1 MNKIFAIIIFCLTVL
16 FICCWATIDRFKKNN
31 SIEEI
36 TYTIKQTYNL
46 YTDDKLEVTVYSS
59 KADALIYYAKEAEAY
74 LINRKGTDTCKVKVI
89 ESKITDNILY
99 QEEMLYVFSLVI
111 DLKVSELVFLDAM
124 LELHYESEIIRLTI
138 GDIYCCKKLG
148 EPLPGVRELYG
159 LAFEKPFLSLGAIY
173 LKYKNTSNEKQ
184 TFNSISLLSEHDIYL
199 FNNVN
204 INEETNSINDI
215 IDYDYHY
222 QQEFVGFTVNPNQEV
237 VLLLGITYEKELVL
251 NQTPIIFS
259 INEKKYYLDNFIYI
273 KTNNLEALE
282 SLLYRGYINDFQG

>member
-1 MNKIFAIIIFCLTVL
+1 MNKIFAIVIFCLTVL

-46 YTDDKLEVTVYSS
+46 DKLEVTVYSS

-89 ESKITDNILY
+89 ESMIMDNILY
-99 QEEMLYVFSLVI
+99 QEEMLYVFSLII

-124 LELHYESEIIRLTI
+124 LELHYESAIIRLTI

-148 EPLPGVRELYG
+148 EPLSGVRELYG

-173 LKYKNTSNEKQ
+173 LRYKNTSNEKQ
-184 TFNSISLLSEHDIYL
+184 TFNSITLLSGHNIYL
-199 FNNVN
+199 FNNVIVN
-204 INEETNSINDI
+204 TETNSINDI

-222 QQEFVGFTVNPNQEV
+222 EKEFEGFTVNPNQEV
-237 VLLLGITYEKELVL
+237 VLLLGITYEKDLAL
-251 NQTPIIFS
+251 NQTPIIVM
-259 INEKKYYLDNFIYI
+259 INHKEYYIDNFIYL
-273 KTNNLEALE
+273 KTNNLEAVE